1 MQIVNSSQAFP
12 NISGFGPQVSTTT
25 VVMPSSVTKATAILT
40 GFLAEYSGN
49 NDHHLGQIDVQ
60 VAVPPG
66 GVNGTA
72 VTVNITYGLRDWS
85 GNWDDQ
91 YDGTVFFSV
100 IGE

>member
-1 MQIVNSSQAFP
+1 MVELEWRDRVTLGAHC
-12 NISGFGPQVSTTT
+12 SGASGRYTI
-25 VVMPSSVTKATAILT
+25 K
-40 GFLAEYSGN
+40 LAV
-49 NDHHLGQIDVQ
+49 L
-60 VAVPPG
+60 AVPPG

-91 YDGTVFFSV
+91 YDGTIFFSV